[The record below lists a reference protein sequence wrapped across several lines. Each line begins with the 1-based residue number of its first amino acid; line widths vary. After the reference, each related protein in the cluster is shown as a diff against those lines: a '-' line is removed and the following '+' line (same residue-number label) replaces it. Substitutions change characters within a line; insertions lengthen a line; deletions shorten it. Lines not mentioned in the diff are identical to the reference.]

1 MGIFRPCWLMTTAF
15 QRAYSLA
22 VGPLCHSFNYIKASI
37 TLIIWVSRSHFLHNS
52 ALLLRQSY
60 FPRWPFFARS
70 AENDRR
76 GICEENRNEKNNN
89 KKHKKLSISFFRGL
103 VDAHISLSQR
113 KQPHESLV
121 TTLCVREKLS
131 SRDSLF
137 DRPQSNGRIDSP
149 LSPPSLFL
157 SRACLLHGWLNIL
170 CQTNPFI
177 SFPPCLELLQI
188 SLPIVFHRL

>member
-76 GICEENRNEKNNN
+76 GICKKIETKKKTTTNN
-89 KKHKKLSISFFRGL
+89 KQKTKLSISYFRGL
-103 VDAHISLSQR
+103 VDRHTISLSRR
-113 KQPHESLV
+113 K
-121 TTLCVREKLS
+121 TTSWKSCLNFVCTRKVIVSWFSVWSTSIEWANR
-131 SRDSLF
+131 F
-137 DRPQSNGRIDSP
+137 
-149 LSPPSLFL
+149 PPSPSITFSFKGLFIT
-157 SRACLLHGWLNIL
+157 RMVKHPMPN
-170 CQTNPFI
+170 
-177 SFPPCLELLQI
+177 
-188 SLPIVFHRL
+188 